1 MRRKHPARLH
11 SDIFLINNV
20 INVLHLQIVTMNENY
35 SFCHAQAFKELLMF
49 YNFSY
54 LRVEPRTQAAQH
66 PPPVALLLFCFCS
79 SDDPSCPGQA
89 FKFRHTHSLFC
100 PRNTASLNVEQLQ
113 LQTLCT
119 STHIVLWVNK
129 SIYISENMPCNSSK
143 TLSVRSGAA
152 VMTLLLACQRESPLE
167 KSWQITSRPVILE
180 TLFTFIFEKH
190 THIYIFRW

>member
-1 MRRKHPARLH
+1 MLLKCCTSYFVGRVSLGENH
-11 SDIFLINNV
+11 SPHTSSSTQVCPLIDLNEEKTPSQAPLRHLLINNV
-20 INVLHLQIVTMNENY
+20 INVIQHLQIVTMNENY
-35 SFCHAQAFKELLMF
+35 SFCDAQAFKEFLMF

-100 PRNTASLNVEQLQ
+100 PRNTASLNVVQLQ

-119 STHIVLWVNK
+119 STHIVL
-129 SIYISENMPCNSSK
+129 
-143 TLSVRSGAA
+143 
-152 VMTLLLACQRESPLE
+152 
-167 KSWQITSRPVILE
+167 
-180 TLFTFIFEKH
+180 
-190 THIYIFRW
+190 